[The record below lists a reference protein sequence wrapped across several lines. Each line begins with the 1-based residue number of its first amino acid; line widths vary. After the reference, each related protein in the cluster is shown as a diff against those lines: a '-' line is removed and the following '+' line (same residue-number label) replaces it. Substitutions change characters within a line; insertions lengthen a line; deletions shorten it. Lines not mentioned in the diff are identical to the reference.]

1 MSDAILAILLI
12 VMVISGGAGAI
23 VMVRWWLGHKAY
35 KAYMALQADP
45 SGGVTP
51 AQRAALARELSADEE
66 ILACIRLANGGEK
79 GGRHQSPV

>member
-1 MSDAILAILLI
+1 MTDFLIAVLLI
-12 VMVISGGAGAI
+12 VILLSPGAVAI
-23 VMVRWWLGHKAY
+23 VVVRWWLAHKAY
-35 KAYMALQADP
+35 KAYMARQGDP

-51 AQRAALARELSADEE
+51 AQRAALGRELSADEE